1 MVAHQVSSLPFAPV
15 LQLPSHQLLV
25 HRCAVAALGYRV
37 ALKDTIDRTVPDGG
51 SASMTVTCDELSD
64 SAVAAAMA
72 SREDTN
78 LGIVTTTA
86 GGALVQVV
94 LYGSRPED
102 LFESPPLPDGVV
114 ELTTADVDAHLEVLK
129 KREEAQEAGST
140 GPFTASAVSD
150 GTISS
155 TRPTVLSHS
164 SFVLSCRRR
173 VWFRDADGL
182 GATTGSSRQA
192 WSDKSCCVRH
202 DRPRRAA
209 LDP

>member
-1 MVAHQVSSLPFAPV
+1 
-15 LQLPSHQLLV
+15 
-25 HRCAVAALGYRV
+25 
-37 ALKDTIDRTVPDGG
+37 
-51 SASMTVTCDELSD
+51 MTVTCDELSD

-86 GGALVQVV
+86 GVALVQVV

-150 GTISS
+150 DIIRF
-155 TRPTVLSHS
+155 TRSTVLSS
-164 SFVLSCRRR
+164 CVLSCRRR